1 MDLEDFLSKA
11 LPPFLVAFAVSLG
24 LAYLNR
30 KAKEDSS
37 DGKLGYGPEI
47 KAFGWVAM
55 TIASGTVLVM
65 LFVDHGGQYLP
76 LAGIAGMFGII
87 GLYLLVESYSTRGH
101 FDDQQIY
108 ISSIWSKP
116 KRGLW
121 QNLDSASF
129 KKNGQY
135 FELVFNDGTKIG
147 LSKVLR
153 GHGAVCTHVES
164 LGVRV
169 EGV

>member
-1 MDLEDFLSKA
+1 
-11 LPPFLVAFAVSLG
+11 
-24 LAYLNR
+24 
-30 KAKEDSS
+30 
-37 DGKLGYGPEI
+37 
-47 KAFGWVAM
+47 
-55 TIASGTVLVM
+55 M